1 MPAKTALEVVMEI
14 KSDDCI
20 VTNALADVNCT
31 IDRLI
36 MRPDYTL
43 YRVKPTDV
51 CDPIDISRLKG
62 LELRRVGN
70 GTYWIES
77 SSCSV
82 CHLLSKTKTQF
93 IHPLSTHSVGKNQ
106 VQVRFLVASRGD
118 LKLFKREMD
127 EAGLEYTIIS
137 VSSFVHQELTQK
149 EKYALKEA
157 LRRGYFD
164 IEGRISLTELSHIL
178 GVTPASLSELLRRGL
193 KKTVYNYLYRS

>member
-1 MPAKTALEVVMEI
+1 MPAKRALEVVMEI
-14 KSDDCI
+14 KRDDCI
-20 VTNALADVNCT
+20 VTNGLADVNCT
-31 IDRLI
+31 IVRLI

-43 YRVKPTDV
+43 HRVKPTCV
-51 CDPIDISRLKG
+51 RDPIDISRLKG
-62 LELRRVGN
+62 LKLRRVGN

-82 CHLLSKTKTQF
+82 CHLLSKTQF
-93 IHPLSTHSVGKNQ
+93 IHPLGTHSVRKNH

-118 LKLFKREMD
+118 LKLFKKEMD
-127 EAGLEYTIIS
+127 EAGLQYTIIS
-137 VSSFVHQELTQK
+137 VSPFVHQELTQK
-149 EKYALKEA
+149 EKYALEEA

-193 KKTVYNYLYRS
+193 KKTVYNYLYQS